1 MAKTGSST
9 TSLADVT
16 SGASTQAGTMKVI
29 GLLHQAKIPRSLPL
43 ASQIQEWLAAQGF
56 DTWLGSTDAEEVA
69 VGRMDETSLLVVLGG
84 DGSTLHAARLAL
96 PHRVLIFG
104 INLGMVGFLS
114 EAQPSNW
121 QDRLAKVL
129 RGQYWRE
136 SRLMLH
142 ASLRRAGQI
151 VNTFTALNDVV
162 IGRGAHVRVIRFQ
175 LHVDGDL
182 VTVYTADAL
191 IVATPTGSTAYSMAA
206 GGPLLPPQL
215 QNFVVVPVAAHLSL
229 DRALVLHEEAE
240 IAIRVK
246 MDHEAALTADGQAGV
261 FLMDGDEVIIKK
273 HENFSYFAR
282 VDSSGYFYR
291 RLMGRLGFTRP

>member
-1 MAKTGSST
+1 MARTGSPSRAVAQVKGEQ
-9 TSLADVT
+9 LV
-16 SGASTQAGTMKVI
+16 QARTMNVI
-29 GLLHQAKIPRSLPL
+29 GLLHQAKIPESLPL
-43 ASQIQEWLAAQGF
+43 ATLIQEWLAAQGI
-56 DTWLGSTDAEEVA
+56 DTWISATDAEDVA
-69 VGRMDETSLLVVLGG
+69 VSRMDGTSLLVVLGG

-96 PHRVLIFG
+96 PHNVPIFG

-114 EAQPSNW
+114 EAKPSNW
-121 QDRLAKVL
+121 QERLEKVI
-129 RGQYWRE
+129 RGDYWRE
-136 SRLMLH
+136 HRLMLH
-142 ASLRRAGQI
+142 AALRREGQI
-151 VNTFTALNDVV
+151 INTFTALNDVV
-162 IGRGAHVRVIRFQ
+162 MGRGTHVRVVRFQ
-175 LHVDGDL
+175 LRVDGDL

-240 IAIRVK
+240 IVIRVK

-261 FLMDGDEVIIKK
+261 FLEDGDEVIIRK

-282 VDSSGYFYR
+282 VESSGYFYR
-291 RLMGRLGFTRP
+291 RLMGRLGFSRP